1 MSKHVLFEVGL
12 EELPAR
18 FIDQAEKQLK
28 TKASQF
34 LDGLRISYD
43 SITSFSTPR
52 RLAVLINDVAEHQST
67 IQEEVRGPS
76 KQIAQDADGNW
87 TKAAIGFSKGQGKS
101 TADLYVKDVDGTD
114 YVFVENFIEGKA
126 TTDLLPAF
134 KETIESI
141 QFPQSMRWGTGT
153 LRYARPIRWILA
165 LYGEEIISFQV
176 GTVQSDNKTFGH
188 RFLGEKITIANP
200 LEYEEKLKENF
211 VIANPKA
218 REKLIVAGIKEL
230 ELAKGFHID
239 VDEDLLDEVRNLVE
253 YPTVFSGSYE
263 AGFLNLPPEVLVTS
277 MKEHQRY
284 FPVRSSEG
292 ELLPHFISVRNGD
305 DYEIQNV
312 AKGNEKVLHA
322 RLSDGQFFFE
332 EDRKQ
337 SIDFNLKKLE
347 RVIFQKDL
355 GSMSDKVGRI
365 MAITKQLAE
374 ELAVDEVTI
383 KQAVRTAE
391 ISKFDLMTN
400 MVNEFTELQGV
411 MGEKY
416 ATYFGEDEAVAKAVG
431 EHYLPTQPQG
441 KLPETLLGSLVSIAD
456 KMDTIIGF
464 IAVGMTPTGSQDP
477 YGLRRQAVSVL
488 RILQSRK
495 WEITLESLL
504 DIGLEQYADHNHSE
518 VKTNTVEFFKL
529 RAHYLLKEMSIEQD
543 VIQSVLH
550 EDIGFF
556 FYTIEKAKVLSAK
569 RNDEPFK
576 TVEEALVRVLN
587 IAKNKETSHINEAL
601 FETESERLLFKQY
614 EEVAKQYEE
623 AKTRYD
629 AEQTL
634 IELSSLATPIHDFFE
649 NNMVMTDDKSLR
661 SNRLALLNKIAAFVN
676 DYADLAKIQ
685 WKQHE

>member
-28 TKASQF
+28 TKTVQF
-34 LDGLRISYD
+34 LDGLRISYH

-52 RLAVLINDVAEHQST
+52 RLAVLIHDVAEHQTT

-76 KQIAQDADGNW
+76 EHIAKDEDGNW

-101 TADLYVKDVDGTD
+101 TADIYVKDDNGTN
-114 YVFVENFIEGKA
+114 YIFVEKFIKGKA
-126 TTDLLPAF
+126 TADLLPAF

-141 QFPQSMRWGTGT
+141 QFPQSMRWGEGT
-153 LRYARPIRWILA
+153 LRYARPIRWIVA
-165 LYGEEIISFQV
+165 LYGNQVIPFQV
-176 GTVQSDNKTFGH
+176 GTVKTNNKSSGH
-188 RFLGEKITIANP
+188 RFLGKEITVANP
-200 LEYEEKLKENF
+200 LEYEEKLEENF
-211 VIANPKA
+211 VIANPNA
-218 REKLIVAGIKEL
+218 REKLILAGIKDL

-239 VDEDLLDEVRNLVE
+239 VDKDLLDEVRNLVE

-263 AGFLNLPPEVLVTS
+263 ASFLNLPPEVLVTS

-284 FPVRSSEG
+284 FPVRSSSG

-305 DYEIQNV
+305 DYEIQTV
-312 AKGNEKVLHA
+312 ARGNEKVLHA

-355 GSMSDKVGRI
+355 GSVSDKVKRVT
-365 MAITKQLAE
+365 AITKQLAE
-374 ELAVDEVTI
+374 QLAFDKGTI
-383 KQAVRTAE
+383 KQAVRAAE
-391 ISKFDLMTN
+391 ICKFDLMTN

-416 ATYFGEDEAVAKAVG
+416 ATYFGEEQAVAKAVG
-431 EHYLPTQPQG
+431 EHYLPTQSQG
-441 KLPETLLGSLVSIAD
+441 KLPETSLGALVSIAD

-495 WEITLESLL
+495 WEITFETLL
-504 DIGLEQYADHNHSE
+504 DIGLDQYNDHNDME
-518 VKTNTVEFFKL
+518 VKTNVVEFFKL

-550 EDIGFF
+550 EDIGLF
-556 FYTIEKAKVLSAK
+556 FYTVKKASVLSKK
-569 RNDEPFK
+569 RNDEQFK
-576 TVEEALVRVLN
+576 PIEEALVRVLN
-587 IAKNKETSHINEAL
+587 IAENKEASQIEEEL
-601 FETESERLLFKQY
+601 FKTESERLLFKQAKAV
-614 EEVAKQYEE
+614 EEQYEE
-623 AKTRYD
+623 AKSQHN
-629 AEQTL
+629 AELTL
-634 IELSSLATPIHDFFE
+634 RHLSSLATPIHDFFE
-649 NNMVMTDDKSLR
+649 QNMVMADDQQLQN
-661 SNRLALLNKIAAFVN
+661 NRLALLNKIAAFIH
-676 DYADLAKIQ
+676 DYADLSKIQ